1 MKYDNQFIN
10 AETNK
15 TNESNNSFYE
25 FADKLN
31 PKNPN
36 ESTALPN
43 LSIYYIWK
51 NIKSEYNN
59 NKSEISASTWK
70 LFYYSFFP
78 NCRVKGGE
86 GGGARGAI
94 E

>member
-25 FADKLN
+25 FADKRN

-36 ESTALPN
+36 ESTGLPN
-43 LSIYYIWK
+43 LSIYYI
-51 NIKSEYNN
+51 
-59 NKSEISASTWK
+59 
-70 LFYYSFFP
+70 
-78 NCRVKGGE
+78 
-86 GGGARGAI
+86 
-94 E
+94 

>member
-43 LSIYYIWK
+43 LSIYYI
-51 NIKSEYNN
+51 
-59 NKSEISASTWK
+59 
-70 LFYYSFFP
+70 
-78 NCRVKGGE
+78 
-86 GGGARGAI
+86 
-94 E
+94 

>member
-25 FADKLN
+25 FADKRN

-43 LSIYYIWK
+43 LSIYYI
-51 NIKSEYNN
+51 
-59 NKSEISASTWK
+59 
-70 LFYYSFFP
+70 
-78 NCRVKGGE
+78 
-86 GGGARGAI
+86 
-94 E
+94 